1 MKVALYARVSTESQ
15 QARGT
20 IGSQLAVLRERV
32 GAEGESEVVAEFCDD
47 GHSGARLDRPGLD
60 ALRDAAE
67 AGLIERVWCLSADRL
82 ARVYAYQVIVLDEL
96 ARHGVSVRFTDT
108 PPLDDDPQARL
119 LTQVQGVIAEYERAK
134 IAERYRR
141 GKLFRSRAGEVLAWR
156 VPYGYRRQPR
166 DAHGPARL
174 VVFEPEA
181 AVVRRIFHDAAVGGH
196 SLREIIRR
204 LAADQIPPP
213 TGHGQLWRPSTLSNL
228 LRNEAYIGRIYVNR
242 TEAVPDP
249 RPGKRSRQVPR
260 PREDWIAIAVPA
272 IIDEPTF
279 EAAHRAGRDNSQWSP
294 RRAEPGQWLL
304 RGLVKC
310 GVCRVGVNCHK
321 RRGRDGAW
329 NRYYHCRNHDPIKAG
344 GDDRRCPERNI
355 RSDALDD
362 FVFDQ
367 VRAALLRPDVLT
379 AGEQA
384 LAVRTPSPDDELLA
398 AELARLDR
406 KIDATDA
413 ERRRL
418 IDAYQAGLL
427 ELPDLHRRA
436 ADIQQRRRDLEQ
448 RRDALTA
455 QRQQLTRDNQLR
467 HRVRHFASRVLAV
480 IDTLDFDQKQTLLR
494 LVVEEVHVT
503 GWHVQIRLR
512 IPLDDNPDGPPRPP
526 SPDRPGPMST
536 EDRLRSLGSPPLDLP
551 APTTGPTTHR
561 TADPGPGAAD
571 GPRESRAGA
580 TDGSR
585 ASWSDSAI
593 RLPPRPSGRSSRP
606 RVSIRRHDGPGRPG
620 DSSCP
625 RRPTRSSR
633 STSPTSTPSSCAAS
647 TSCS

>member
-1 MKVALYARVSTESQ
+1 MRVALYARVSTESQ

-32 GAEGESEVVAEFCDD
+32 GAEGEEVVAEFCDD

-60 ALRDAAE
+60 ALRDAAQ
-67 AGLIERVWCLSADRL
+67 AGLIERVWCLSPDRL

-96 ARHGVSVRFTDT
+96 ARHGVSVRFTDA
-108 PPLDDDPQARL
+108 PPLDDDPQAKL

-156 VPYGYRRQPR
+156 TPYGYRRQPR

-174 VVFEPEA
+174 EVFEPEA
-181 AVVRRIFHDAAVGGH
+181 AIVRRIFDDYVHGGH

-204 LAADQIPPP
+204 LAADQVPPP
-213 TGHGQLWRPSTLSNL
+213 AGRDRLWRPSTLSNL
-228 LRNEAYIGRIYVNR
+228 LRNEAYTGRLYANR

-260 PREDWIAIAVPA
+260 PREDWIAIAVPT
-272 IIDEPTF
+272 IIDEDTF
-279 EAAHRAGRDNSQWSP
+279 EAAGRVSRDNSPWSP
-294 RRAEPGQWLL
+294 RRTEPGQWLL

-310 GVCRVGVNCHK
+310 GICQVGVNCHK
-321 RRGRDGAW
+321 RRGRDGTW

-344 GDDRRCPERNI
+344 GDDRRCTERNI
-355 RSDALDD
+355 RSDTLDT

-367 VRAALLRPDVLT
+367 IRAALLRPEVLT

-384 LAVRTPSPDDELLA
+384 LAVRTPTPDDELLA

-406 KIDATDA
+406 KLDAVDA

-418 IDAYQAGLL
+418 IDAYQAGLI
-427 ELPDLHRRA
+427 ELPELQRRATDVEHRRH
-436 ADIQQRRRDLEQ
+436 DLEQ

-455 QRQQLTRDNQLR
+455 QRHQLTRDNQLR
-467 HRVRHFASRVLAV
+467 HRVRHFASRVLDV

-512 IPLDDNPDGPPRPP
+512 IPLDDNPDSPPRPP
-526 SPDRPGPMST
+526 NPNPDPDRPGPVST
-536 EDRLRSLGSPPLDLP
+536 EDRLRSLGSDE
-551 APTTGPTTHR
+551 AGVPTQQR
-561 TADPGPGAAD
+561 
-571 GPRESRAGA
+571 
-580 TDGSR
+580 
-585 ASWSDSAI
+585 
-593 RLPPRPSGRSSRP
+593 SGRHQP
-606 RVSIRRHDGPGRPG
+606 QLAQWGREQLAQ
-620 DSSCP
+620 
-625 RRPTRSSR
+625 
-633 STSPTSTPSSCAAS
+633 CAEHGAI
-647 TSCS
+647 

>member
-1 MKVALYARVSTESQ
+1 MRVALYARVSTESQ

-32 GAEGESEVVAEFCDD
+32 GAEGEEVIAEYCDD

-60 ALRDAAE
+60 ALRDAAQ

-96 ARHGVSVRFTDT
+96 ARHGVSVRFTDA

-156 VPYGYRRQPR
+156 TPYGYRRRPR

-174 VVFEPEA
+174 EVFEPEA
-181 AVVRRIFHDAAVGGH
+181 AIVRRIFDDYVHRGH

-204 LAADQIPPP
+204 LAADQIPSPA
-213 TGHGQLWRPSTLSNL
+213 GRDRLWRPSTLSKL
-228 LRNEAYIGRIYVNR
+228 LRNEAYIGRIFFNR
-242 TEAVPDP
+242 TEALPDP
-249 RPGKRSRQVPR
+249 RPGRRSRQVPR

-272 IIDEPTF
+272 IVDDQTF
-279 EAAHRAGRDNSQWSP
+279 EAAGRASRDNSQWSP

-310 GVCRVGVNCHK
+310 GICQVGVNCHK

-344 GDDRRCPERNI
+344 GEDRRCPERNI
-355 RSDALDD
+355 RSEALDT

-367 VRAALLRPDVLT
+367 VRAALLRPDVLI

-384 LAVRTPSPDDELLA
+384 LAVRTPTPDDELLG

-406 KIDATDA
+406 KLDAVHA

-418 IDAYQAGLL
+418 IDLYQAGLV
-427 ELPDLHRRA
+427 ELPELQRRA
-436 ADIQQRRRDLEQ
+436 TEVEHRRRDLDQ
-448 RRDALTA
+448 RRDALTT

-467 HRVRHFASRVLAV
+467 RRVRDFATRVLAV
-480 IDTLDFDQKQTLLR
+480 IDTLDFDQKQALLR

-512 IPLDDNPDGPPRPP
+512 IPLDDNPDNPPPP
-526 SPDRPGPMST
+526 PNPDPGPDRPGPMST
-536 EDRLRSLGSPPLDLP
+536 EDRLRSLGSQEVDLP
-551 APTTGPTTHR
+551 EPQRPPAHRRHHRRPDR
-561 TADPGPGAAD
+561 TA
-571 GPRESRAGA
+571 GPRESDLGLPAQPRRTAQA
-580 TDGSR
+580 
-585 ASWSDSAI
+585 
-593 RLPPRPSGRSSRP
+593 RLP
-606 RVSIRRHDGPGRPG
+606 RRRLDNPQDPQAPAHNAGTCGECALPPGQPL
-620 DSSCP
+620 S
-625 RRPTRSSR
+625 
-633 STSPTSTPSSCAAS
+633 
-647 TSCS
+647 

>member
-1 MKVALYARVSTESQ
+1 MRVALYARVSTESQ

-32 GAEGESEVVAEFCDD
+32 GAEGEEVVAEFCDD

-67 AGLIERVWCLSADRL
+67 AGLIERVWCLSPDRL

-96 ARHGVSVRFTDT
+96 ARHGVTVRFTDA
-108 PPLDDDPQARL
+108 PPIDDDPQAKL

-156 VPYGYRRQPR
+156 TPYGYRRQPR

-181 AVVRRIFHDAAVGGH
+181 AVVRRIFRDAALGGH

-204 LAADQIPPP
+204 LAADAVPPP
-213 TGHGQLWRPSTLSNL
+213 TSPGRLWSTSTLSKL
-228 LRNEAYIGRIYVNR
+228 LRNEAYIGRVYFNR

-249 RPGKRSRQVPR
+249 RPGRRSKQIPR
-260 PREDWIAIAVPA
+260 PREDWIAITVPA

-279 EAAHRAGRDNSQWSP
+279 EAAHRTGRDNSQWSP
-294 RRAEPGQWLL
+294 RRTEPGQWLL

-310 GVCRVGVNCHK
+310 GVCGVGTNCHK
-321 RRGRDGAW
+321 MRGRNGTW
-329 NRYYHCRNHDPIKAG
+329 HRYYHCRNHDPIKAG
-344 GDDRRCPERNI
+344 GTDRRCTERNI
-355 RSDALDD
+355 RSDTLDA

-367 VRAALLRPDVLT
+367 VRAVLLRPDVLT

-384 LAVRTPSPDDELLA
+384 LAVRAPTPDDELLA

-406 KIDATDA
+406 KLGATDA

-418 IDAYQAGLL
+418 IDLYQAGLI
-427 ELPDLHRRA
+427 ELPELQRRA
-436 ADIQQRRRDLEQ
+436 ADVERRHRDLQQ

-455 QRQQLTRDNQLR
+455 QRHELARDNQLR
-467 HRVRHFASRVLAV
+467 RRVCDFASRVLDV
-480 IDTLDFDQKQTLLR
+480 IDTLDFTQKQTLLR
-494 LVVEEVHVT
+494 LVVDEVHVT
-503 GWHVQIRLR
+503 GWHAQIRLR
-512 IPLDDNPDGPPRPP
+512 IPLDDNPDNPTRPP
-526 SPDRPGPMST
+526 NPDPDPDRPGPVST
-536 EDRLRSLGSPPLDLP
+536 EDRLRSLGKHRRRQLP
-551 APTTGPTTHR
+551 H
-561 TADPGPGAAD
+561 
-571 GPRESRAGA
+571 E
-580 TDGSR
+580 
-585 ASWSDSAI
+585 
-593 RLPPRPSGRSSRP
+593 
-606 RVSIRRHDGPGRPG
+606 
-620 DSSCP
+620 
-625 RRPTRSSR
+625 
-633 STSPTSTPSSCAAS
+633 TSPNTRRCHPQNELIKPEEWGLSVGHQRGPQLGR
-647 TSCS
+647 